1 MKHVLTFGNV
11 NSIQY
16 SQRLSIVRGLLSI
29 AEYCSLFV
37 VSAAQ
42 TRVRKHATRC
52 KKCKFLIVLVA
63 SHTHT
68 HTHTLCRCG
77 QMPLLARLSVSQAR
91 IGQSSS
97 VISMQRQSPQELIL
111 WDIPFLVSKTHG
123 RSIRDRIHKANHSDQ
138 QVFQGPAF
146 ALAEPNI
153 TTLGHPRRKK

>member
-68 HTHTLCRCG
+68 HTLCRCG
-77 QMPLLARLSVSQAR
+77 QMPLLARLSVSLA
-91 IGQSSS
+91 SS